1 MAIFVLIAACPLF
14 SPRANP
20 FLDLTI
26 ASVDE
31 IQKMGA
37 IPFTQIISVSDVEFR
52 DDGRHEHLVGEFFP
66 NARVLYSYF
75 NDIAIPTAEGPTER
89 EIARILTFSAHFMRW
104 DKILVHCRA
113 GVSRSTALA
122 FAIACQHS
130 HPGEERKAFAY
141 IRKLRPQ
148 LLPNR
153 LIVITADRLL
163 EREGRMIAASSPMG
177 F

>member
-1 MAIFVLIAACPLF
+1 MSLFNPRVNPL
-14 SPRANP
+14 P
-20 FLDLTI
+20 DITI
-26 ASVDE
+26 ASVDD
-31 IQKMGA
+31 IPKLAA

-52 DDGRHEHLVGEFFP
+52 GDGRHEHLVGEFFP
-66 NARVLYSYF
+66 NSRVLYCYF
-75 NDIAIPTAEGPTER
+75 NDIAIPSPDGPTEA
-89 EIARILTFSAHFMRW
+89 EIARILMFSVSFTRF

-113 GVSRSTALA
+113 GISRSTAIA
-122 FAIACQHS
+122 FAVTCQHS

-163 EREGRMIAASSPMG
+163 ERDGRMIAASAPLG